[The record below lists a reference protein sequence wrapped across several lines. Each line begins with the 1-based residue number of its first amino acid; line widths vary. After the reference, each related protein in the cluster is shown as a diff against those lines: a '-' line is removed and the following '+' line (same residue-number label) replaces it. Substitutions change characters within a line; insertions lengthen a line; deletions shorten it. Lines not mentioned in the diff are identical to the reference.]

1 MFGCVTLFGHCD
13 VQQKL
18 GRAHIHV
25 KERLITGNGNDEI
38 TGGRPD
44 SFCGLR
50 GVSFAVSSRLV
61 IIDFHVPSRF
71 STNLTNTCVHAV
83 VGVTTAMTKKSE

>member
-1 MFGCVTLFGHCD
+1 M
-13 VQQKL
+13 QQKL
-18 GRAHIHV
+18 FFRWAHIHV

-83 VGVTTAMTKKSE
+83 VGVTPAMTKKSE

>member
-1 MFGCVTLFGHCD
+1 M
-13 VQQKL
+13 QQKL
-18 GRAHIHV
+18 VLLSWAHIHV

-83 VGVTTAMTKKSE
+83 VGVTPAMTKKSE